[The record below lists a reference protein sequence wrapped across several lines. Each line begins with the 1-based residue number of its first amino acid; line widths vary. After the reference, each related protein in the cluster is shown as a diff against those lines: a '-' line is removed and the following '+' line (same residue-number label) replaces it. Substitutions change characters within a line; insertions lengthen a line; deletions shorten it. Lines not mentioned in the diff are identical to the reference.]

1 MNNLIDDHKFTN
13 EELATWRRVEAAQRA
28 RRAAAYRA
36 NGQRP
41 LPMDLAE
48 EQSAEPAAQRPLPQS
63 PRRPLAP
70 RPLASG
76 IDWRRLLLFDLITLL
91 LYGVTAPMWQ
101 PTWFGLLG
109 YGAGALLIVV
119 AATWLAFRL
128 MPQRGGGYHV

>member
-1 MNNLIDDHKFTN
+1 MNTQNQGQFTPQ
-13 EELATWRRVEAAQRA
+13 ELETWRRVEAAQRA

-41 LPMDLAE
+41 LPVDLAD
-48 EQSAEPAAQRPLPQS
+48 EQPAEPAAQRPLSQPPQ
-63 PRRPLAP
+63 RPPAP

-76 IDWRRLLLFDLITLL
+76 IDWRRLLLFDLIALM

-119 AATWLAFRL
+119 AATWLALWL
-128 MPQRGGGYHV
+128 MPQQGGSYHV